1 VTLRVVVIGLALA
14 VVPVLAALADE
25 PADQEEIVVPPP
37 PPPMRTA
44 PPPPEPVV
52 VREQAPV
59 SAPPPPFVEFERR
72 SIAAGIGISWGGGTL
87 SFEGRNHP
95 FSVRGISLAD
105 LGASRSVAIG
115 DVHNL
120 TRLSDFEGRY
130 VAIEAGAAAGSGASA
145 VAMRNEHGVVIT
157 LTSSVR
163 GAQLKLGA
171 DGLSIALE

>member
-1 VTLRVVVIGLALA
+1 MTLRVVVIGLALA
-14 VVPVLAALADE
+14 VVPVLPALADE

-52 VREQAPV
+52 VIEEEPV

-72 SIAAGIGISWGGGTL
+72 TIAAGIGISWGGGTL
-87 SFEGRNHP
+87 SFEGRNHA

-105 LGASRSVAIG
+105 LGASTAMAIG

-120 TRLSDFEGRY
+120 TRLSDFEGQY
-130 VAIEAGAAAGSGASA
+130 VAVEAGAAAGSGAA
-145 VAMRNEHGVVIT
+145 VVAMRNEHGVVIT
-157 LTSSVR
+157 VTSAVR

-171 DGLSIALE
+171 DGLRITLD